1 LYGIANHVPGYL
13 ALRGLLAV
21 APPSFYR
28 GALVRL
34 GGGLAIF
41 AAAYGVQTTIVAVVA
56 PPLAL
61 PYLLSLVPSGL
72 FARRYLA
79 ELRLH
84 RIGPRRLF
92 RMIEHRDR
100 MAFLKA
106 ERDQLAEELSEL
118 RRDYLASVQ
127 QRNP

>member
-1 LYGIANHVPGYL
+1 M
-13 ALRGLLAV
+13 
-21 APPSFYR
+21 
-28 GALVRL
+28 
-34 GGGLAIF
+34 
-41 AAAYGVQTTIVAVVA
+41 VA